1 MDPDPQPVTDTRPG
15 PRNGLVIEI
24 AEEAGDWSGFDAGG
38 RIGPIADALS
48 KRLPDVAGV
57 VALALADDAMV
68 RDLNARFRNQDKPT
82 NVLSFPSGEESGPEA
97 QLCPDTQLG
106 DVILAAETLRREA
119 AAEAKPAADH
129 FTHLVIHGILHL
141 LGYDHESVVDAERM
155 ERLETAIL
163 ADLDIDNPYAEPAI
177 ADSQAD

>member
-1 MDPDPQPVTDTRPG
+1 MDPDPQPATDILPG
-15 PRNGLVIEI
+15 PGKGLVIEI

-38 RIGPIADALS
+38 RIGPIAGALS

-82 NVLSFPSGEESGPEA
+82 NVLSFPSGEASHDVHAGREA
-97 QLCPDTQLG
+97 QLG

-163 ADLDIDNPYAEPAI
+163 ADLDIDDPYAEPAI